1 MTDEPLKPCPFCGS
15 TAISFAWHSSDKFM
29 VCQTCRTC
37 GPEAGYE
44 ETAAQDWNR
53 RADDTL
59 FGAIPQLLQGLLRV
73 EEFEGKAHGIW
84 DHVSSNLRFARLS
97 DERRDAL
104 YGQTGEAVEC
114 HTESMQLIRKLY
126 QVVQDAALARARRAN
141 GWISVEE
148 RLPEE
153 GRTVLWLSKDHGY
166 LPYERREIRNGEL
179 GYNDKDGAIV
189 WHGPDGGF
197 CYLLHRYSHW
207 QESPPPPAAIA
218 ALPTSED

>member
-15 TAISFAWHSSDKFM
+15 TAISLAWHSNDKFM

-59 FGAIPQLLQGLLRV
+59 FDAVPQLLQGLLRV
-73 EEFEGKAHGIW
+73 EELEGKAHGIW

-126 QVVQDAALARARRAN
+126 QVVQDAALARRAN

-148 RLPEE
+148 RLPPLDVDGNFINVLFTGKEE
-153 GRTVLWLSKDHGY
+153 MPGIEKRFAIDFLYVGFYFELEAEWYHEDYNGRHIGPIRTVT
-166 LPYERREIRNGEL
+166 
-179 GYNDKDGAIV
+179 
-189 WHGPDGGF
+189 
-197 CYLLHRYSHW
+197 HW
-207 QESPPPPAAIA
+207 QPLP